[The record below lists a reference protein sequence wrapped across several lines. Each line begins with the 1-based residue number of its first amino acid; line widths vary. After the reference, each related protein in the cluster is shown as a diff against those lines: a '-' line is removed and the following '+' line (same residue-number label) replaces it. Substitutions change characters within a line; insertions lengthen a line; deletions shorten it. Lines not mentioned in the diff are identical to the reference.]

1 MAGKPISSFNS
12 IARNYSRTQQKN
24 EQKTVKTT
32 GKLEGLSQRERAAR
46 SSQVQQTQRPQDSF
60 IDSNGAQVWKGRG
73 T

>member
-12 IARNYSRTQQKN
+12 IAKNYSRTQLKN

-32 GKLEGLSQRERAAR
+32 GKLEGLSQRERATR
-46 SSQVQQTQRPQDSF
+46 GSQMLQNQRTQDSF
-60 IDSNGAQVWKGRG
+60 IDTTGARVWKGRG